1 MYNFIDYYICF
12 FAIFNIIDF
21 YLSHETLKRYI
32 KRKIYIYNILSDNGK
47 NKILMYKI
55 KYILIIYET

>member
-1 MYNFIDYYICF
+1 MCYFIDYYIF

-21 YLSHETLKRYI
+21 CLYHETLKRYI
-32 KRKIYIYNILSDNGK
+32 KKEILYIYIILSDNGK

-55 KYILIIYET
+55 KIYSYYI